1 MTAIRVKSVLLA
13 AGTEIKQAD
22 RGYSVLG
29 SLQKQI
35 LQCEPEAGKHG
46 AAVEIV
52 SDLENSYAGRGVV
65 QVNFA
70 GTRINDPDLT
80 YARAKVI
87 LDLLGHLFRG
97 VGQADDLDREIGN
110 DFPGL
115 GSRNAAS
122 QRPALGRDKGQ
133 VGPALEAKSGV
144 QQKKGLGHN
153 TPQLILMGMISHPA
167 QQKGSEKRLNDTHCW
182 LLHDLPA
189 NDFVESDPGRFQGW

>member
-46 AAVEIV
+46 AAVEII

-97 VGQADDLDREIGN
+97 VGQADDFDREIGN

-115 GSRNAAS
+115 GSWNAAS
-122 QRPALGRDKGQ
+122 QRPTLGRDKGE
-133 VGPALEAKSGV
+133 VGPALEAETGI

-153 TPQLILMGMISHPA
+153 APQLILIGMISHPA
-167 QQKGSEKRLNDTHCW
+167 QQKGGEKGLKDTHYW
-182 LLHDLPA
+182 LLQHLPA
-189 NDFVESDPGRFQGW
+189 NDLVESEPMRFRG

>member
-1 MTAIRVKSVLLA
+1 MTAIRVKSELLA

-22 RGYSVLG
+22 RGYSVLV

-35 LQCEPEAGKHG
+35 LQSEPEAGEHR
-46 AAVEIV
+46 AAFEII

-65 QVNFA
+65 QVNLA

-87 LDLLGHLFRG
+87 LDLLGHLFRS

-122 QRPALGRDKGQ
+122 KRPSLDRDKGH
-133 VGPALEAKSGV
+133 L
-144 QQKKGLGHN
+144 GLGDS
-153 TPQLILMGMISHPA
+153 G
-167 QQKGSEKRLNDTHCW
+167 
-182 LLHDLPA
+182 
-189 NDFVESDPGRFQGW
+189 